1 MLNAGLYLL
10 NDVNFRPC
18 GSTAGCIR
26 EFTRK
31 DEIADTSDD
40 DALLDEH
47 VDDGDGDNDVDDDDD
62 DVVDYDY
69 VDDDDDDDDAFV
81 SHGSVVSF
89 FLQEKGRYM
98 SIGQN

>member
-26 EFTRK
+26 EFTWK

-62 DVVDYDY
+62 D
-69 VDDDDDDDDAFV
+69 DDDDAFV

-89 FLQEKGRYM
+89 FLQEKGRYIIYISCLYKHHF
-98 SIGQN
+98 SIS